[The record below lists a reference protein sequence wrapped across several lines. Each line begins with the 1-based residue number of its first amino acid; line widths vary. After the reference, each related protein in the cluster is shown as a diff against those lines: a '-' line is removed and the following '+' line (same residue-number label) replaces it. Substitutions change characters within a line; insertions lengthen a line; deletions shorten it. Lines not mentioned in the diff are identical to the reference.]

1 MARKGFDLAALA
13 REQLG
18 AGASCTVEAVRD
30 IPVALIDANAGN
42 FYARS
47 DIDELAANIEL
58 LGLIHPVAVKQG
70 EGERWTL
77 IDGERRFQAVRLLGW
92 ETIRAV
98 VHQPAS
104 DVFEELMLISANMQ
118 QRKMTS
124 ADLSKQAERYTECLA
139 ALKRSGVEIPGRLRK
154 AVAEAFDVSEARLGR
169 LAAIRKGLISEL
181 LEKFDGNE
189 MNESTAYAFSR
200 LDAAAQRSLAD
211 EFDAPAW
218 RIETV
223 RNGFDKI
230 RDASCPDGTPCCH
243 LHERVKVLFD
253 SGYARCSACCLSCGA
268 QCFCKSACPA
278 AEEAVRKNREALA
291 ADADEEQTRDEET
304 AQKDQPDDPVIC
316 KHERSTGWDWR
327 DGGRELPEPV
337 GVVCCW
343 GDCGFRTI
351 GASDYAAAR
360 ELFPRQYDWWCV
372 PVPPEYVS
380 KMDTETDGD

>member
-30 IPVALIDANAGN
+30 IPMALIDTNAGN

-124 ADLSKQAERYTECLA
+124 ADLSKQTERYTECLA

-154 AVAEAFDVSEARLGR
+154 TVAEAFDVSEARLGR

-211 EFDAPAW
+211 KFDAPAW
-218 RIETV
+218 RI
-223 RNGFDKI
+223 
-230 RDASCPDGTPCCH
+230 
-243 LHERVKVLFD
+243 
-253 SGYARCSACCLSCGA
+253 
-268 QCFCKSACPA
+268 
-278 AEEAVRKNREALA
+278 EAVRKNREALA